1 MSTQEIDYPGRSLG
15 PTLEITAEEGWRDIG
30 SDRFREDNQ
39 GGFSE
44 EVAFELR
51 PERKEGVSR

>member
-1 MSTQEIDYPGRSLG
+1 MG